1 MLILVQTLKKKKEC
15 SEHVGENSENVHN
28 GAEIFR
34 GGTKGLCFCAFT
46 SGTLNDLI
54 GHLY

>member
-1 MLILVQTLKKKKEC
+1 MLILVQTLKKKEY

-34 GGTKGLCFCAFT
+34 GGNA
-46 SGTLNDLI
+46 SV
-54 GHLY
+54 HLHQGP